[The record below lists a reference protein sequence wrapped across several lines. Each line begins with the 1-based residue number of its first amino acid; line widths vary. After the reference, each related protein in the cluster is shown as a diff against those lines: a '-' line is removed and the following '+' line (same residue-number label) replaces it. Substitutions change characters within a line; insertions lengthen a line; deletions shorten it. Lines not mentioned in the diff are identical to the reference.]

1 GYDESLPSM
10 TSLGVKEIIPYI
22 EGEMPLEDCLEILK
36 RNTRRYA
43 KRQMTWLKR
52 YDNVRWLTPK

>member
-1 GYDESLPSM
+1 M

-22 EGEMPLEDCLEILK
+22 KGEMELEEALEILK

-43 KRQMTWLKR
+43 KRQMTWLRR
-52 YDNVRWLTPK
+52 YDNVHHVNPDDL